1 MPSTKSWRSF
11 SRKRWKKHWNES
23 GKWISQKRIF
33 LITFLVFLVMPLG
46 IYNSFGDFALFFI
59 SSFFNIIIIIVISF
73 ALLYK
78 NHITTSRSYPDNNH
92 LKISRLIPFFLFFST
107 SLFLFISP
115 LRASFNCKCVNWLS
129 NLLPLD

>member
-1 MPSTKSWRSF
+1 
-11 SRKRWKKHWNES
+11 
-23 GKWISQKRIF
+23 
-33 LITFLVFLVMPLG
+33 MPLG

-92 LKISRLIPFFLFFST
+92 LKISRLIPFFPPSYFYSFLLFVPPLIANVLIGCQIFCHLTKSYNADG
-107 SLFLFISP
+107 FISP
-115 LRASFNCKCVNWLS
+115 LDTTAWINILQYFIKCAQL
-129 NLLPLD
+129 